1 MWIVGYKGAVCMV
14 ARPFYYK
21 ETHGFRIFVRPA
33 YLPDESDAAM
43 GRFVFAYHVRIE
55 NCSKRPAQLRSRH
68 WYITDSIGEQYTVV
82 GDGVVGQQ
90 PRLHPGDVHEYRSF
104 CVLKSAQGT
113 MSGFYTFVNDDDIA
127 FDTVIPL
134 FELTTHPS

>member
-1 MWIVGYKGAVCMV
+1 MV
-14 ARPFYYK
+14 SRPFHCE
-21 ETHGFRIFVRPA
+21 ETHGFRVFVRPT
-33 YLPDESDAAM
+33 YLPDESDVTM
-43 GRFVFAYHVRIE
+43 SRYVFAYTVRIE
-55 NCSKRPAQLRSRH
+55 NCSKQPAQLRSRH

-90 PRLHPGDVHEYRSF
+90 PWLRPGDVHEYRSF

-127 FDTVIPL
+127 FDAIIPL
-134 FELTTHPS
+134 FELATPHS